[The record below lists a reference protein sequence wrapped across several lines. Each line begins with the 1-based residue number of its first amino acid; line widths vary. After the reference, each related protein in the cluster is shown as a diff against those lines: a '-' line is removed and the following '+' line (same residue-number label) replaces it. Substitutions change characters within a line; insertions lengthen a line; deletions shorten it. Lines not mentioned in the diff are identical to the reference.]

1 MLRPYIFRRINS
13 AMTGKEYVI
22 EAKERV
28 DRLIS
33 AMKDNPEFESE
44 PGLEFLAK
52 ASAILDLIKNKPTL
66 KTRPGTNLAFPVYD
80 GISKLEEIWGDSGA
94 SRDMS
99 ELKGQI
105 EEFFTAVETLNAALK
120 ERTVIMT

>member
-1 MLRPYIFRRINS
+1 MIRPYIFRRINP
-13 AMTGKEYVI
+13 AMTGKEYVV

-33 AMKDNPEFESE
+33 SMKANPELESA

-52 ASAILDLIKNKPTL
+52 ASTILDLIKNKATL
-66 KTRPGTNLAFPVYD
+66 KTRPGTNLAFPIYD
-80 GISKLEEIWGDSGA
+80 GISKLEEIWEDSGA
-94 SRDMS
+94 SGDMS

-105 EEFFTAVETLNAALK
+105 EEFCIAVETLNAALK